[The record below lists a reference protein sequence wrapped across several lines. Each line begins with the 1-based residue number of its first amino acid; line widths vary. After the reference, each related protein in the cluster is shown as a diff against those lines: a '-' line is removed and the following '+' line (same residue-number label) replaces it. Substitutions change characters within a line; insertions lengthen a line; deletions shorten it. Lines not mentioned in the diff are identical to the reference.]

1 MSSSVA
7 VERSYIEP
15 LSQRHLSSLHSF
27 GMARLDLPSL
37 SYEEKKFSPQQI
49 KPPLDA
55 ETVTIS
61 KLEYER
67 LICTCL
73 HFNNLKES
81 LLKGGV
87 SQETLDVL
95 IYGSIP
101 SPESYNRNNTPSS
114 AASTTNSRP
123 QRPTFAS
130 RDPRD
135 DTKKSNE
142 TAPRETPLPKPPA
155 PQRTFSNDDSLDVD
169 NSSSDERTDGRASLQ
184 PEQSSPAPLGQ
195 HTVVIRGFPER
206 ASYSDI
212 LEVVRGG
219 ALFQIFL
226 RSRDRMAS
234 VSFVHSSAAQE
245 FVNHAKRHD
254 IYVQGKR
261 VEISWSERQFY
272 LPAYVKA
279 KVDIGASRNLMICGV
294 NPNIS
299 EVIIRRDLEHIHN
312 LIIVDVQF
320 SQGTAYISTNSIQN
334 AMFAR
339 SCMMSRLM
347 YKGMKI
353 NHYPDECAEPLPKVH
368 SISRKDNPPPTKKVE
383 RLTNRFQMLYMDGS
397 GDSDDDENNAVAN
410 CQFFDNNINW
420 EKGSIAV

>member
-1 MSSSVA
+1 M
-7 VERSYIEP
+7 
-15 LSQRHLSSLHSF
+15 
-27 GMARLDLPSL
+27 
-37 SYEEKKFSPQQI
+37 
-49 KPPLDA
+49 
-55 ETVTIS
+55 T
-61 KLEYER
+61 
-67 LICTCL
+67 
-73 HFNNLKES
+73 
-81 LLKGGV
+81 
-87 SQETLDVL
+87 
-95 IYGSIP
+95 
-101 SPESYNRNNTPSS
+101 S

-130 RDPRD
+130 RDPH

-226 RSRDRMAS
+226 RPRDRMAS

-261 VEISWSERQFY
+261 V
-272 LPAYVKA
+272 
-279 KVDIGASRNLMICGV
+279 
-294 NPNIS
+294 
-299 EVIIRRDLEHIHN
+299 
-312 LIIVDVQF
+312 
-320 SQGTAYISTNSIQN
+320 SQTAHTGT
-334 AMFAR
+334 
-339 SCMMSRLM
+339 
-347 YKGMKI
+347 G
-353 NHYPDECAEPLPKVH
+353 
-368 SISRKDNPPPTKKVE
+368 
-383 RLTNRFQMLYMDGS
+383 
-397 GDSDDDENNAVAN
+397 
-410 CQFFDNNINW
+410 
-420 EKGSIAV
+420 